1 MTGYKYPFGVIWLSH
16 SSLADFDKCPRLY
29 YLHNVYK
36 EMPLRKKI
44 QVVNPYLTLGM
55 TVHDT
60 LERIR
65 YLPRGERF
73 AKPLTDIFEEI
84 WAGNGGKRGGFTS
97 AEQEK
102 EFEDRGRTM
111 VRRVQDNPGPIG
123 NLSTV
128 IKDKNEMVASMWL
141 SQADELVLC
150 GNVDWVEVLPDGSL
164 HIIDFKT
171 GKNEEEAGSLQL
183 KIYLMLTQAGNKR
196 PVTKLSYWY
205 LETEDQPREVPLPS
219 LDGVKEALIEKGRII
234 KSARQMTD
242 ETGIACP
249 RGGCRYCRDYER
261 VIAGEAERVGDD
273 DSREKILYFAA

>member
-84 WAGNGGKRGGFTS
+84 WAGNGGKRGGVTS
-97 AEQEK
+97 AEQW
-102 EFEDRGRTM
+102 
-111 VRRVQDNPGPIG
+111 
-123 NLSTV
+123 S
-128 IKDKNEMVASMWL
+128 
-141 SQADELVLC
+141 
-150 GNVDWVEVLPDGSL
+150 
-164 HIIDFKT
+164 
-171 GKNEEEAGSLQL
+171 
-183 KIYLMLTQAGNKR
+183 
-196 PVTKLSYWY
+196 
-205 LETEDQPREVPLPS
+205 
-219 LDGVKEALIEKGRII
+219 
-234 KSARQMTD
+234 
-242 ETGIACP
+242 
-249 RGGCRYCRDYER
+249 GGCRIIPGRSETCPLLSKTRMKWWPVCGCRR
-261 VIAGEAERVGDD
+261 QTNWCC
-273 DSREKILYFAA
+273 AATWTGWKSCLTEVCTLLTLKPETTRRTRSHCS

>member
-1 MTGYKYPFGVIWLSH
+1 
-16 SSLADFDKCPRLY
+16 
-29 YLHNVYK
+29 
-36 EMPLRKKI
+36 
-44 QVVNPYLTLGM
+44 
-55 TVHDT
+55 
-60 LERIR
+60 
-65 YLPRGERF
+65 
-73 AKPLTDIFEEI
+73 
-84 WAGNGGKRGGFTS
+84 
-97 AEQEK
+97 
-102 EFEDRGRTM
+102 
-111 VRRVQDNPGPIG
+111 
-123 NLSTV
+123 
-128 IKDKNEMVASMWL
+128 MVASMWL

-171 GKNEEEAGSLQL
+171 GKNEEDAESLQL

-205 LETEDQPREVPLPS
+205 LETEDEPREVPLPS

-261 VIAGEAERVGDD
+261 VIAGEAERVGFDE
-273 DSREKILYFAA
+273 SREKILYFAA